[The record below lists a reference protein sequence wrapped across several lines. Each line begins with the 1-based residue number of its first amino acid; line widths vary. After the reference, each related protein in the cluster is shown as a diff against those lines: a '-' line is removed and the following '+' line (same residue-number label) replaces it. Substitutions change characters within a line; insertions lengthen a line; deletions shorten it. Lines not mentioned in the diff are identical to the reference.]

1 MHLAA
6 AGREPGHPALSS
18 CGHVGNGVDAF
29 ADGLGNPVA
38 HRAPQG
44 AYMEPGK
51 WISAALF
58 GVSLG
63 LMNGFFYAWF
73 R

>member
-1 MHLAA
+1 
-6 AGREPGHPALSS
+6 
-18 CGHVGNGVDAF
+18 VGNSVDAF
-29 ADGLGNPVA
+29 ADSRGNLIA
-38 HRAPQG
+38 FRTPQG
-44 AYMEPGK
+44 AYVEPGK